1 VRSKTRRVV
10 HVRPPLL
17 MQFRDL
23 ALRDETLRMYN
34 VPLALSLT
42 GVGTP
47 VVLDGTLMKTTRRS
61 EQSMSPTLLN

>member
-1 VRSKTRRVV
+1 
-10 HVRPPLL
+10 
-17 MQFRDL
+17 
-23 ALRDETLRMYN
+23 
-34 VPLALSLT
+34 LALSLT